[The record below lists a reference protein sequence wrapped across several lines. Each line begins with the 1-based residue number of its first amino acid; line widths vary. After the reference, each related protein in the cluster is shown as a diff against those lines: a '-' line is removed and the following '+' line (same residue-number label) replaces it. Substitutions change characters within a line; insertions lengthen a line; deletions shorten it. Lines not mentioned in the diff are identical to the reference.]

1 MDKHNQNMSLN
12 YIYSLSW
19 DSSVSQTGEWHCT
32 TIMLSVYT
40 NSISNITKRVK
51 HELSIKATIQQ
62 HASLCIHNIT
72 AETHHFLCNQGFTHS
87 CLFWQP
93 YINCFDS
100 SSAQLNFSTIQLFFS
115 HLLMSLCC
123 SSHNK
128 HTRIFIILILEHTG
142 SSRNPKH
149 DTFELSAQV
158 FCFNLCSLHFIVSVK

>member
-1 MDKHNQNMSLN
+1 MIDNEVFCGLSLFHIVDFLDCDIRIIKGLLMFRVRGLGFVKEN
-12 YIYSLSW
+12 AMIPPHFVRRLGGW
-19 DSSVSQTGEWHCT
+19 MEGHWRCTGHRTSCAVP
-32 TIMLSVYT
+32 IPP
-40 NSISNITKRVK
+40 
-51 HELSIKATIQQ
+51 IKATIQQ
-62 HASLCIHNIT
+62 HAGLCIHNNT

-128 HTRIFIILILEHTG
+128 HTRIFII
-142 SSRNPKH
+142 
-149 DTFELSAQV
+149 
-158 FCFNLCSLHFIVSVK
+158 